1 VEKNCGVLDLVP
13 GKLYKSLDWI
23 LGFDNRKELIF
34 DMEAH
39 LSGFTVTTAPN
50 TTTVITPK
58 NVFMFLGI
66 EEIKFEGLKLENK
79 KQEEEIAVNIAI
91 KLLIKEKI
99 CYFWVL
105 KDYHQ
110 FCEI

>member
-1 VEKNCGVLDLVP
+1 MEKNCGVLELVP
-13 GKLYKSLDWI
+13 GVLYRSFDWLI
-23 LGFDNRKELIF
+23 GFDNRGELIF
-34 DMEAH
+34 DREAN
-39 LSGFTVTTAPN
+39 LSGYTVAAFSAA
-50 TTTVITPK
+50 VVMPK
-58 NVFMFLGI
+58 DIFMFLGI
-66 EEIKFEGLKLENK
+66 EEVKFDGLKLENK
-79 KQEEEIAVNIAI
+79 RQEDEIAVNIAI